1 MKKKYLS
8 PLLALTLGLAAIAPP
23 ATAALPLAVD
33 GQELPS
39 LAPMLDRVRPAVVNI
54 STTGRVRVQENPLFQ
69 DPFFRHFF
77 GVPEQAPRER
87 RTQSLGSGVI
97 VDAKQG
103 YILTNAHVVEKA
115 DEIKVTLQNGRELSA
130 KLVGADPETDV
141 AVIQVDS
148 SNVKLTEV
156 PIGDSGKL
164 RVGDFVVAVGNP
176 FGLGQTATTGIVS
189 ALERSGLGIE
199 GYEDFIQTDASINPG
214 NSGGALVNLRGELIG
229 INTAI
234 LAPSGGNIGIGFA
247 IPINMARTV
256 ADQLIK
262 HGEVKR
268 GQIGISVQDLTPALA
283 EAFGVDLER
292 GVVIAQVLPGSAAEQ
307 AGLKTGDVIT
317 AVNGHPVATAAAVRN
332 RIGLMRVGESAK
344 LTIVRD
350 GKSQEITVSVREPFE
365 LAGSAGDVAP
375 KLAGAE
381 FAEVVVTEGNDKRTR
396 VGVSRVQP
404 GSPAASAGLRDGD
417 IILSVNRRPV
427 STLGEFRKAVQ
438 ASKGKLLLH
447 VRRGNGAF
455 FLLIQ

>member
-350 GKSQEITVSVREPFE
+350 GKSQEITVSVREPSE